1 MAHSSLHDHH
11 VDAAGGVGLGH
22 RPQVTRVLGV
32 GLEADRADLS
42 EVPRLWLSKI
52 FFIER
57 EDLGKGEVVGLV
69 QLSDLQ
75 STVGPKVDKD
85 MKTPVQRIQFSIF
98 LFRSFILLDIIIL
111 AFQFI

>member
-1 MAHSSLHDHH
+1 M
-11 VDAAGGVGLGH
+11 
-22 RPQVTRVLGV
+22 LGV

-42 EVPRLWLSKI
+42 EVPCLWLPEI

-57 EDLGKGEVVGLV
+57 EDLGKREVVGLV

-85 MKTPVQRIQFSIF
+85 MKTSVQWI
-98 LFRSFILLDIIIL
+98 
-111 AFQFI
+111 